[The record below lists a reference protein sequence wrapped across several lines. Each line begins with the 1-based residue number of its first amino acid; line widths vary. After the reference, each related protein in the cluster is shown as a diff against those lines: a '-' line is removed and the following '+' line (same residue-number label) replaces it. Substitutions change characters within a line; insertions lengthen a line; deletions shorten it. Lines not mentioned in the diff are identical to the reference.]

1 MDQGKPLGRS
11 GKELNFF
18 GKSAAVPHGGFFMEK
33 LMRQLIARRAQ
44 FLAAIRAFF
53 ATRGVLEV
61 DTAQLRPCGVTDPQ
75 LVSLAASGGYL
86 QTSPEYA
93 MKILLAQGA
102 GDIYQL
108 AHVFRGEE
116 QGRKHRREFM
126 LLEWYRAGF
135 DHLRLMDEVAA
146 LVRELLPARRDW
158 QTRHTPYAEAFRRH
172 LGIDIGQ
179 TDDAGLRALCTAR
192 LPESADWPLS
202 RDGMLDLL
210 FTHYVEPELGRG
222 TLEFLCDYPPSQ
234 AALARII
241 DGKAA
246 RFELYIN
253 GLELC
258 NGFWE
263 LSNAAEQRARFLAD
277 NRERAQLGLPEM
289 PLDEDFLAALEHG
302 LPDCA
307 GVALGVDRLLMLACN
322 AAHIDEVMLPG

>member
-1 MDQGKPLGRS
+1 MMIAEPMTL
-11 GKELNFF
+11 
-18 GKSAAVPHGGFFMEK
+18 AAK
-33 LMRQLIARRAQ
+33 ITRRAR

-53 ATRGVLEV
+53 AARGVLEV

-75 LVSLAASGGYL
+75 LTPLAASGGYL

-116 QGRKHRREFM
+116 QGRKHRCEFM
-126 LLEWYRAGF
+126 LLEWYRIGF
-135 DHLRLMDEVAA
+135 DHLRLMDEVADLA
-146 LVRELLPARRDW
+146 RELLPACRNWQIRR
-158 QTRHTPYAEAFRRH
+158 TPYAAAFRQY
-172 LGIDIGQ
+172 LGIDIAQ
-179 TDDAGLRALCTAR
+179 LDDAALCDVCCAR
-192 LPESADWPLS
+192 LPESADWQLS

-210 FTHYVEPELGRG
+210 FTHYVEPELGRDA
-222 TLEFLCDYPPSQ
+222 LEFLCDYPPSQ

-241 DGKAA
+241 DGTAA

-263 LSNAAEQRARFLAD
+263 LSDAHEQRARFLAD

-289 PLDEDFLAALEHG
+289 PLDEEFLAALERG

-307 GVALGVDRLLMLACN
+307 GVALGVDRLLMLASN
-322 AAHIDEVMLPG
+322 AAHIDEVMLPA

>member
-1 MDQGKPLGRS
+1 
-11 GKELNFF
+11 
-18 GKSAAVPHGGFFMEK
+18 MESP
-33 LMRQLIARRAQ
+33 MRHLISRRAR

-53 ATRGVLEV
+53 AARGVLEV

-75 LVSLAASGGYL
+75 LVSLAASGDYL

-126 LLEWYRAGF
+126 LLEWYRTGY
-135 DHLRLMDEVAA
+135 DHLRLMDEVAD
-146 LVRELLPARRDW
+146 LVRELLPACRAWQIRR
-158 QTRHTPYAEAFRRH
+158 TPYAEAFRQH
-172 LGIDIGQ
+172 LDADIERL
-179 TDDAGLRALCTAR
+179 DDHGLRALCTAR
-192 LPESADWPLS
+192 LPESADWQLS
-202 RDGMLDLL
+202 RDAMLDLL

-222 TLEFLCDYPPSQ
+222 ALEFLCDYPPSQ

-263 LSNAAEQRARFLAD
+263 LSDAREQRARFLAD

-289 PLDEDFLAALEHG
+289 PLDEAFLAALERG
-302 LPDCA
+302 LPDSA
-307 GVALGVDRLLMLACN
+307 GVALGVDRLLMLACG
-322 AAHIDEVMLPG
+322 ATHIDEVMLPA

>member
-1 MDQGKPLGRS
+1 
-11 GKELNFF
+11 
-18 GKSAAVPHGGFFMEK
+18 MESP
-33 LMRQLIARRAQ
+33 MRHLITRRAR

-53 ATRGVLEV
+53 AARGVLEV

-93 MKILLAQGA
+93 MKILLSLGA

-126 LLEWYRAGF
+126 LLEWYRLGY
-135 DHLRLMDEVAA
+135 DHLRLMDEVAD
-146 LVRELLPARRDW
+146 LVRALLPACRAWPLRR
-158 QTRHTPYAEAFRRH
+158 TPYAAAFRQH
-172 LGIDIGQ
+172 LGIDIDRM
-179 TDDAGLRALCTAR
+179 DDAALRALCTTR
-192 LPESADWPLS
+192 LPESADWQLS
-202 RDGMLDLL
+202 RDAMLDLL
-210 FTHYVEPELGRG
+210 FTHYVEPELGRDA
-222 TLEFLCDYPPSQ
+222 LEFLCDYPPSQ

-241 DGKAA
+241 NGSAA

-263 LSNAAEQRARFLAD
+263 LSDAHEQRARFLAD

-289 PLDEDFLAALEHG
+289 PLDEAFLAALERG
-302 LPDCA
+302 LPDSA
-307 GVALGVDRLLMLACN
+307 GVALGVDRLLMLACG
-322 AAHIDEVMLPG
+322 ATHIDEVMLPA

>member
-1 MDQGKPLGRS
+1 
-11 GKELNFF
+11 
-18 GKSAAVPHGGFFMEK
+18 MESP
-33 LMRQLIARRAQ
+33 MRHLISRRAR

-53 ATRGVLEV
+53 AARGVLEV

-75 LVSLAASGGYL
+75 LVSLAASCGYL

-126 LLEWYRAGF
+126 LLEWYRTGY
-135 DHLRLMDEVAA
+135 DHLRLMDEVAD
-146 LVRELLPARRDW
+146 LVRELLPACRAWQIRR
-158 QTRHTPYAEAFRRH
+158 TPYAEAFRQH
-172 LGIDIGQ
+172 LDADIARL
-179 TDDAGLRALCTAR
+179 DDHGLRALCTAR
-192 LPESADWPLS
+192 LPESADWQLS
-202 RDGMLDLL
+202 RDA
-210 FTHYVEPELGRG
+210 VEPGLGLG

-263 LSNAAEQRARFLAD
+263 LSDAREQRARFLAD

-289 PLDEDFLAALEHG
+289 PLDEAFLAALERG
-302 LPDCA
+302 LPDSA
-307 GVALGVDRLLMLACN
+307 GVALGVDRLLMLACG
-322 AAHIDEVMLPG
+322 ATHIDEVMLPA

>member
-1 MDQGKPLGRS
+1 
-11 GKELNFF
+11 
-18 GKSAAVPHGGFFMEK
+18 
-33 LMRQLIARRAQ
+33 MRHLISRRAR

-53 ATRGVLEV
+53 AARGVLEV

-93 MKILLAQGA
+93 MKILLSLGA

-126 LLEWYRAGF
+126 LLEWYRLGY
-135 DHLRLMDEVAA
+135 DHLRLMDEVAD
-146 LVRELLPARRDW
+146 LVRALLPACRAWPLRR
-158 QTRHTPYAEAFRRH
+158 TPYAAAFRQH
-172 LGIDIGQ
+172 LGIDIDRM
-179 TDDAGLRALCTAR
+179 DDAALRALCTTR
-192 LPESADWPLS
+192 LPESADWQLS
-202 RDGMLDLL
+202 RDAMLDLL
-210 FTHYVEPELGRG
+210 FTHYVEPELGRDA
-222 TLEFLCDYPPSQ
+222 LEFLCDYPPSQ

-241 DGKAA
+241 NGSAA

-263 LSNAAEQRARFLAD
+263 LSDAHEQRARFLAD

-289 PLDEDFLAALEHG
+289 PLDEAFLAALERG
-302 LPDCA
+302 LPDSA
-307 GVALGVDRLLMLACN
+307 GVALGVDRLLMLACG
-322 AAHIDEVMLPG
+322 ATHIDEVMLPA

>member
-1 MDQGKPLGRS
+1 
-11 GKELNFF
+11 
-18 GKSAAVPHGGFFMEK
+18 
-33 LMRQLIARRAQ
+33 MRHLISRRAR

-53 ATRGVLEV
+53 AARGVLEV

-126 LLEWYRAGF
+126 LLEWYRTGY
-135 DHLRLMDEVAA
+135 DHLRLMDEVAD
-146 LVRELLPARRDW
+146 LVRELLPACRAWQIRR
-158 QTRHTPYAEAFRRH
+158 TPYAEAFRQH
-172 LGIDIGQ
+172 LDAAIERL
-179 TDDAGLRALCTAR
+179 DDHDLRALCTAR
-192 LPESADWPLS
+192 LPESADWQLS
-202 RDGMLDLL
+202 RDAMLDLL
-210 FTHYVEPELGRG
+210 FTHYVEPGLGLG

-263 LSNAAEQRARFLAD
+263 LSDAREQRARFLAD

-289 PLDEDFLAALEHG
+289 PLDEAFLAALERG
-302 LPDCA
+302 LPDSA
-307 GVALGVDRLLMLACN
+307 GVALGVDRLLMLACG
-322 AAHIDEVMLPG
+322 AAHIDEVMLPA

>member
-1 MDQGKPLGRS
+1 
-11 GKELNFF
+11 
-18 GKSAAVPHGGFFMEK
+18 
-33 LMRQLIARRAQ
+33 MRHLISRRAR

-53 ATRGVLEV
+53 AARGVLEV

-75 LVSLAASGGYL
+75 LVSLAASCGYL

-126 LLEWYRAGF
+126 LLEWYRTGY
-135 DHLRLMDEVAA
+135 DHLRLMDEVAD
-146 LVRELLPARRDW
+146 LVRELLPACRAWQIRR
-158 QTRHTPYAEAFRRH
+158 TPYAEALRQH
-172 LGIDIGQ
+172 LDADIERL
-179 TDDAGLRALCTAR
+179 DDHDLRALCTAR
-192 LPESADWPLS
+192 LPESADWQLS

-210 FTHYVEPELGRG
+210 FTHYVEPGLGRG
-222 TLEFLCDYPPSQ
+222 ALEFLCDYPPSQ

-263 LSNAAEQRARFLAD
+263 LSDAREQRARFLAD

-289 PLDEDFLAALEHG
+289 PLDEAFLAALERG
-302 LPDCA
+302 LPDSA
-307 GVALGVDRLLMLACN
+307 GVALGVDRLLMLACG
-322 AAHIDEVMLPG
+322 AAHIDEVMLPA

>member
-1 MDQGKPLGRS
+1 MMIAESMTL
-11 GKELNFF
+11 
-18 GKSAAVPHGGFFMEK
+18 AAK
-33 LMRQLIARRAQ
+33 IARRGQ

-53 ATRGVLEV
+53 AARGVLEV

-75 LVSLAASGGYL
+75 LVSLAASCGYL

-126 LLEWYRAGF
+126 LLEWYRLGY
-135 DHLRLMDEVAA
+135 DHLRLMDEVAD
-146 LVRELLPARRDW
+146 LVRELLPACRAWPLRR
-158 QTRHTPYAEAFRRH
+158 TPYAAAFRQH
-172 LGIDIGQ
+172 LGIDIDRM
-179 TDDAGLRALCTAR
+179 DDAALRALCTAR
-192 LPESADWPLS
+192 LPESTDWQLS

-210 FTHYVEPELGRG
+210 FTHYVEPELGRD

-241 DGKAA
+241 NGSAA

-263 LSNAAEQRARFLAD
+263 LSDAREQRARFLAD

-289 PLDEDFLAALEHG
+289 PLDEAFLAALERG
-302 LPDCA
+302 LPDSA
-307 GVALGVDRLLMLACN
+307 GVALGVDRLLMLACG
-322 AAHIDEVMLPG
+322 ATHIDEVMLPA

>member
-1 MDQGKPLGRS
+1 
-11 GKELNFF
+11 
-18 GKSAAVPHGGFFMEK
+18 MENP
-33 LMRQLIARRAQ
+33 MRQLIARRAQ

-53 ATRGVLEV
+53 AARGVLEV

-93 MKILLAQGA
+93 MKILLTQGA

-126 LLEWYRAGF
+126 LLEWYRTGY
-135 DHLRLMDEVAA
+135 DHLRLMDEVAD
-146 LVRELLPARRDW
+146 LVRELLPACRAW
-158 QTRHTPYAEAFRRH
+158 QIRHTPYAEAFRQH
-172 LGIDIGQ
+172 LDADIERM
-179 TDDAGLRALCTAR
+179 DDHDLRALCAAR
-192 LPESADWPLS
+192 LPESADWQLS
-202 RDGMLDLL
+202 RDAMLDLL
-210 FTHYVEPELGRG
+210 FTHYVEPKLGRDA
-222 TLEFLCDYPPSQ
+222 LEFLCDYPPSQ

-263 LSNAAEQRARFLAD
+263 LSDAREQRARFLAD
-277 NRERAQLGLPEM
+277 NRERVQLGLPEM
-289 PLDEDFLAALEHG
+289 PLDEAFLAALERS
-302 LPDCA
+302 LPDSA
-307 GVALGVDRLLMLACN
+307 GVALGVDRLLMLACG
-322 AAHIDEVMLPG
+322 ATHIDEVMLPA

>member
-1 MDQGKPLGRS
+1 
-11 GKELNFF
+11 
-18 GKSAAVPHGGFFMEK
+18 MESK
-33 LMRQLIARRAQ
+33 MRQRITRRAR

-53 ATRGVLEV
+53 AARGVLEV
-61 DTAQLRPCGVTDPQ
+61 DTAQLRPCSVTDPQ

-93 MKILLAQGA
+93 MKILLSLGA

-126 LLEWYRAGF
+126 LLEWYRLGY
-135 DHLRLMDEVAA
+135 DHLRLIDEVAD
-146 LVRELLPARRDW
+146 LVRELLPACRAWSLRR
-158 QTRHTPYAEAFRRH
+158 TPYAAAFRQH
-172 LGIDIGQ
+172 LGIDIDRM
-179 TDDAGLRALCTAR
+179 DDAALRALCTAR
-192 LPESADWPLS
+192 LPESTDWQLS

-210 FTHYVEPELGRG
+210 FTHYVEPELGRD

-241 DGKAA
+241 NGSAA

-263 LSNAAEQRARFLAD
+263 LSDAHEQRARFLAD

-289 PLDEDFLAALEHG
+289 PLDEAFLAALERG

-307 GVALGVDRLLMLACN
+307 GVALGVDRLLMLACD

>member
-1 MDQGKPLGRS
+1 
-11 GKELNFF
+11 
-18 GKSAAVPHGGFFMEK
+18 MESP
-33 LMRQLIARRAQ
+33 MRHLITRRAR

-53 ATRGVLEV
+53 AARGVLEV

-75 LVSLAASGGYL
+75 LVSPAASGGYL

-93 MKILLAQGA
+93 MKILLSLGA

-126 LLEWYRAGF
+126 LLEWYRLGY
-135 DHLRLMDEVAA
+135 DHLRLMDEVAD
-146 LVRELLPARRDW
+146 LVRALLPACRAWPLRR
-158 QTRHTPYAEAFRRH
+158 TPYAAAFRQH
-172 LGIDIGQ
+172 LGIDIDRM
-179 TDDAGLRALCTAR
+179 DDAALRALCTTR
-192 LPESADWPLS
+192 LPESADWQLS
-202 RDGMLDLL
+202 RDAMLDLL
-210 FTHYVEPELGRG
+210 FTHYVEPELGRDA
-222 TLEFLCDYPPSQ
+222 LEFLCDYPPSQ

-241 DGKAA
+241 NGSAA

-263 LSNAAEQRARFLAD
+263 LSDAHEQRARFLAD

-289 PLDEDFLAALEHG
+289 PLDEAFLAALERG
-302 LPDCA
+302 LPDSA
-307 GVALGVDRLLMLACN
+307 GVALGVDRLLMLACG
-322 AAHIDEVMLPG
+322 ATHIDEVMLPA

>member
-1 MDQGKPLGRS
+1 MDQGKSLGRS

-289 PLDEDFLAALEHG
+289 PLDEDFLAALERG

>member
-1 MDQGKPLGRS
+1 
-11 GKELNFF
+11 
-18 GKSAAVPHGGFFMEK
+18 MENP
-33 LMRQLIARRAQ
+33 MRQLIARRAQ

-53 ATRGVLEV
+53 AARGVLEV

-126 LLEWYRAGF
+126 LLEWYRLGY
-135 DHLRLMDEVAA
+135 DHRCLMDEVAD
-146 LVRELLPARRDW
+146 LVRALLPAYRDW
-158 QTRHTPYAEAFRRH
+158 PLRRTPYASAFRQH
-172 LGIDIGQ
+172 LGIDIHRM
-179 TDDAGLRALCTAR
+179 DDSALRALCTAR
-192 LPESADWPLS
+192 LPESADWQLS
-202 RDGMLDLL
+202 RDAMLDLL
-210 FTHYVEPELGRG
+210 FTHYVEPELGHDA
-222 TLEFLCDYPPSQ
+222 LEFLCDYPPSQ

-241 DGKAA
+241 DGSAA

-263 LSNAAEQRARFLAD
+263 LSDAAEQRARFLAD

-289 PLDEDFLAALEHG
+289 PLDEAFLAALERG
-302 LPDCA
+302 LPDSA
-307 GVALGVDRLLMLACN
+307 GVALGVDRLLMLACG
-322 AAHIDEVMLPG
+322 ATHIDEVMLPA

>member
-1 MDQGKPLGRS
+1 
-11 GKELNFF
+11 
-18 GKSAAVPHGGFFMEK
+18 MEK

-126 LLEWYRAGF
+126 LLEWYRLGF

-146 LVRELLPARRDW
+146 LVRELLPACRDW
-158 QTRHTPYAEAFRRH
+158 PLRRTAYADAFRRH

-179 TDDAGLRALCTAR
+179 MDDAELRACCTAR

-222 TLEFLCDYPPSQ
+222 ALEFLCDYPPSQ

-277 NRERAQLGLPEM
+277 NRERAQLNLPEM
-289 PLDEDFLAALEHG
+289 PLDEDFLAALERG
-302 LPDCA
+302 LPGCA

>member
-1 MDQGKPLGRS
+1 
-11 GKELNFF
+11 
-18 GKSAAVPHGGFFMEK
+18 MEK

-222 TLEFLCDYPPSQ
+222 TLEFLCDYPSSQ

>member
-1 MDQGKPLGRS
+1 
-11 GKELNFF
+11 
-18 GKSAAVPHGGFFMEK
+18 
-33 LMRQLIARRAQ
+33 MRHLITRRAR

-53 ATRGVLEV
+53 AARGVLEV

-93 MKILLAQGA
+93 MKILLSLGA

-126 LLEWYRAGF
+126 LLEWYRLGY
-135 DHLRLMDEVAA
+135 DHLRLMDEVAD
-146 LVRELLPARRDW
+146 LVRALLPACRAWPLRR
-158 QTRHTPYAEAFRRH
+158 TPYAAAFRQH
-172 LGIDIGQ
+172 LGIDIDRM
-179 TDDAGLRALCTAR
+179 DDAALRALCTTR
-192 LPESADWPLS
+192 LPESADWQLS
-202 RDGMLDLL
+202 RDAMLDLL
-210 FTHYVEPELGRG
+210 FTHYVEPELGRDA
-222 TLEFLCDYPPSQ
+222 LEFLCDYPPSQ

-241 DGKAA
+241 NGSAA

-263 LSNAAEQRARFLAD
+263 LSDAHEQRARFLAD

-289 PLDEDFLAALEHG
+289 PLDEAFLAALERG
-302 LPDCA
+302 LPDSA
-307 GVALGVDRLLMLACN
+307 GVALGVDRLLMLACG
-322 AAHIDEVMLPG
+322 ATHIDEVMLPA

>member
-1 MDQGKPLGRS
+1 
-11 GKELNFF
+11 
-18 GKSAAVPHGGFFMEK
+18 MESP
-33 LMRQLIARRAQ
+33 MRHLISRRAQ

-53 ATRGVLEV
+53 AARGVLEV

-75 LVSLAASGGYL
+75 LVSLATSGDYL

-93 MKILLAQGA
+93 MKILLSLGA

-126 LLEWYRAGF
+126 LLEWYRLGY
-135 DHLRLMDEVAA
+135 DHLRLMDEVAD
-146 LVRELLPARRDW
+146 LVRELLPACRAWPLHR
-158 QTRHTPYAEAFRRH
+158 TPYAAAFRQH
-172 LGIDIGQ
+172 LGIDIDRM
-179 TDDAGLRALCTAR
+179 DDAALRALCTAR
-192 LPESADWPLS
+192 LPESTDWQLS

-210 FTHYVEPELGRG
+210 FTHYVEPELGRD

-241 DGKAA
+241 NGSAA

-263 LSNAAEQRARFLAD
+263 LSDAHEQRARFLAD

-289 PLDEDFLAALEHG
+289 PLDEAFLAALERG
-302 LPDCA
+302 LPDSA
-307 GVALGVDRLLMLACN
+307 GVALGVDRLLMLACG
-322 AAHIDEVMLPG
+322 AAHIDEVMLPA

>member
-1 MDQGKPLGRS
+1 MTL
-11 GKELNFF
+11 
-18 GKSAAVPHGGFFMEK
+18 AAN
-33 LMRQLIARRAQ
+33 IARRAQ

-53 ATRGVLEV
+53 AARGVLEV

-126 LLEWYRAGF
+126 LLEWYRIGF
-135 DHLRLMDEVAA
+135 DHLRLMDEVAE
-146 LVRELLPARRDW
+146 LVRELLPAYRDW
-158 QTRHTPYAEAFRRH
+158 QIRRTPYASAFRQH
-172 LGIDIGQ
+172 LSIDIHRM
-179 TDDAGLRALCTAR
+179 DAPALRALCTAR
-192 LPESADWPLS
+192 LPESADWQLS
-202 RDGMLDLL
+202 RDAMLDLL
-210 FTHYVEPELGRG
+210 FTHYVEPGLGLG

-263 LSNAAEQRARFLAD
+263 LSDAREQRARFLAD

-289 PLDEDFLAALEHG
+289 PLDEAFLAALECG
-302 LPDCA
+302 LPDSA
-307 GVALGVDRLLMLACN
+307 GVALGVDRLLMLACG
-322 AAHIDEVMLPG
+322 ATHIDEVMLPA

>member
-1 MDQGKPLGRS
+1 
-11 GKELNFF
+11 
-18 GKSAAVPHGGFFMEK
+18 
-33 LMRQLIARRAQ
+33 MRQRITRRAQ

-53 ATRGVLEV
+53 AARGVLEV

-93 MKILLAQGA
+93 MKILLSLGA

-126 LLEWYRAGF
+126 LLEWYRLGYY
-135 DHLRLMDEVAA
+135 HLRLMDEVAD
-146 LVRELLPARRDW
+146 LVRELLPACRAWPLRR
-158 QTRHTPYAEAFRRH
+158 TPYASAFRQH
-172 LGIDIGQ
+172 LGIDIDRM
-179 TDDAGLRALCTAR
+179 DDAALRALCTAR
-192 LPESADWPLS
+192 LPESTDWQLS

-210 FTHYVEPELGRG
+210 FTHYVEPELGRDA
-222 TLEFLCDYPPSQ
+222 LEFLCDYPPSQ

-241 DGKAA
+241 NGSAA

-263 LSNAAEQRARFLAD
+263 LSDAHEQRARFLAD

-289 PLDEDFLAALEHG
+289 PLDEAFLAALERG

-307 GVALGVDRLLMLACN
+307 GVALGVDRLLMLACG
-322 AAHIDEVMLPG
+322 ATHIDEVMVPA

>member
-1 MDQGKPLGRS
+1 
-11 GKELNFF
+11 
-18 GKSAAVPHGGFFMEK
+18 
-33 LMRQLIARRAQ
+33 MRHLISRRAR

-53 ATRGVLEV
+53 AARGVLEV

-126 LLEWYRAGF
+126 LLEWYRTGY
-135 DHLRLMDEVAA
+135 DHLRLMDEVAD
-146 LVRELLPARRDW
+146 LVRELLPACRAWPLRR
-158 QTRHTPYAEAFRRH
+158 TPYAAAFRQH
-172 LGIDIGQ
+172 LGIDIDRM
-179 TDDAGLRALCTAR
+179 DDAALRALCTAR
-192 LPESADWPLS
+192 LPESTDWQLS

-210 FTHYVEPELGRG
+210 FTHYVEPELGRD

-263 LSNAAEQRARFLAD
+263 LSDAREQRARFLAD

-289 PLDEDFLAALEHG
+289 PLDEAFLAALERG
-302 LPDCA
+302 LPDSA
-307 GVALGVDRLLMLACN
+307 GVALGVDRLLMLACG
-322 AAHIDEVMLPG
+322 AAHIDEVMLPA

>member
-1 MDQGKPLGRS
+1 
-11 GKELNFF
+11 
-18 GKSAAVPHGGFFMEK
+18 MESP
-33 LMRQLIARRAQ
+33 MRHLITRRAR

-53 ATRGVLEV
+53 AARGVLEV

-93 MKILLAQGA
+93 MKILLSLGA

-126 LLEWYRAGF
+126 LLEWYRLGY
-135 DHLRLMDEVAA
+135 DHLRLMDEVAD
-146 LVRELLPARRDW
+146 LVRELLPACRAWPLRR
-158 QTRHTPYAEAFRRH
+158 TPYAAAFRQH
-172 LGIDIGQ
+172 LGIDIDRM
-179 TDDAGLRALCTAR
+179 DDAALRALCTTR
-192 LPESADWPLS
+192 LPESADWQLS
-202 RDGMLDLL
+202 RDAMLDLL
-210 FTHYVEPELGRG
+210 FTHYVEPELGRD

-263 LSNAAEQRARFLAD
+263 LSDAHEQRARFLAD

-289 PLDEDFLAALEHG
+289 PLDEAFLAALERG
-302 LPDCA
+302 LPDSA
-307 GVALGVDRLLMLACN
+307 GVALGVDRLLMLACG
-322 AAHIDEVMLPG
+322 ATHIDEVMLPA

>member
-1 MDQGKPLGRS
+1 MMITEPMTL
-11 GKELNFF
+11 
-18 GKSAAVPHGGFFMEK
+18 AAK
-33 LMRQLIARRAQ
+33 ITRRAQ

-53 ATRGVLEV
+53 AARGVLEV

-93 MKILLAQGA
+93 MKILLSLGA
-102 GDIYQL
+102 DDIYQL

-126 LLEWYRAGF
+126 LLEWYRTGY
-135 DHLRLMDEVAA
+135 DHLRLMDEVAD
-146 LVRELLPARRDW
+146 LVRELLPACRDW
-158 QTRHTPYAEAFRRH
+158 QIRRTPYATAFHQH
-172 LGIDIGQ
+172 LGIDIAQ
-179 TDDAGLRALCTAR
+179 LDDAALRDVCCAR
-192 LPESADWPLS
+192 LPESANWQLS

-210 FTHYVEPELGRG
+210 FTHYVEPELGRDA
-222 TLEFLCDYPPSQ
+222 LEFLCDYPPSQ

-263 LSNAAEQRARFLAD
+263 LSDAREQRARFLAD
-277 NRERAQLGLPEM
+277 NRERAQLGLAEM
-289 PLDEDFLAALEHG
+289 PLDKEFLAALERG

-307 GVALGVDRLLMLACN
+307 GVALGVDRLLMLASG
-322 AAHIDEVMLPG
+322 AAHIDEVMLPA

>member
-1 MDQGKPLGRS
+1 
-11 GKELNFF
+11 
-18 GKSAAVPHGGFFMEK
+18 
-33 LMRQLIARRAQ
+33 MRHLITRRAR

-53 ATRGVLEV
+53 AARGVLEV

-75 LVSLAASGGYL
+75 LVSLAASGDSL

-126 LLEWYRAGF
+126 LLEWYRTGY
-135 DHLRLMDEVAA
+135 DHLRLMDEVAD
-146 LVRELLPARRDW
+146 LVRELLPACRAWQIRR
-158 QTRHTPYAEAFRRH
+158 TPYAEAFRQH
-172 LGIDIGQ
+172 LDADIERL
-179 TDDAGLRALCTAR
+179 DDHGLRALCTAR
-192 LPESADWPLS
+192 LPESADWQLS
-202 RDGMLDLL
+202 RDAMLDLL
-210 FTHYVEPELGRG
+210 FTHYVEPGLGRDA
-222 TLEFLCDYPPSQ
+222 LEFLCDYPPSQ

-253 GLELC
+253 GLE
-258 NGFWE
+258 
-263 LSNAAEQRARFLAD
+263 QRARFLAD

-289 PLDEDFLAALEHG
+289 PFDEAFLAALERG
-302 LPDCA
+302 LPDSA
-307 GVALGVDRLLMLACN
+307 GVALGVDRLLMLACG
-322 AAHIDEVMLPG
+322 ATHIDEVMLPA

>member
-1 MDQGKPLGRS
+1 
-11 GKELNFF
+11 
-18 GKSAAVPHGGFFMEK
+18 MESP
-33 LMRQLIARRAQ
+33 MRHLITRRAR

-53 ATRGVLEV
+53 AARGVLEV

-126 LLEWYRAGF
+126 LLEWYRTGY
-135 DHLRLMDEVAA
+135 DHLRLMDEVAD
-146 LVRELLPARRDW
+146 LVRELLPACRAWQIRR
-158 QTRHTPYAEAFRRH
+158 TPYAETFCQYLDA
-172 LGIDIGQ
+172 DIERM
-179 TDDAGLRALCTAR
+179 DDHDLRALCAAR
-192 LPESADWPLS
+192 LPESADWQLA
-202 RDGMLDLL
+202 RDAMLDLL
-210 FTHYVEPELGRG
+210 FTHYVEPGLGLG

-263 LSNAAEQRARFLAD
+263 LSDAREQRARFLAD

-289 PLDEDFLAALEHG
+289 PLDEAFLAALERG
-302 LPDCA
+302 LPDSA
-307 GVALGVDRLLMLACN
+307 GVALGVDRLLMLACG
-322 AAHIDEVMLPG
+322 AAHIDEVMLPA

>member
-1 MDQGKPLGRS
+1 
-11 GKELNFF
+11 
-18 GKSAAVPHGGFFMEK
+18 
-33 LMRQLIARRAQ
+33 MRQRITRRAQ

-53 ATRGVLEV
+53 AARGVLEV

-75 LVSLAASGGYL
+75 LTPLAASGGYL
-86 QTSPEYA
+86 QPSPEYA
-93 MKILLAQGA
+93 MKILLVQGA

-126 LLEWYRAGF
+126 LLEWYRCGF
-135 DHLRLMDEVAA
+135 DHLRLMDEVAD
-146 LVRELLPARRDW
+146 LVRELLPTCRNWQIRR
-158 QTRHTPYAEAFRRH
+158 TPYAAAFRQH
-172 LGIDIGQ
+172 LGIDITQ
-179 TDDAGLRALCTAR
+179 LDDAALRDVCRAR
-192 LPESADWPLS
+192 LPESADWQLS
-202 RDGMLDLL
+202 RDAMLDLL
-210 FTHYVEPELGRG
+210 FTHYVEPGLGLG

-263 LSNAAEQRARFLAD
+263 LSDAREQRARFLAD

-289 PLDEDFLAALEHG
+289 PLDEAFLAALERG
-302 LPDCA
+302 LPDSA
-307 GVALGVDRLLMLACN
+307 GVALGVDRLLMLACG
-322 AAHIDEVMLPG
+322 ATHIDEVMLPA

>member
-1 MDQGKPLGRS
+1 
-11 GKELNFF
+11 
-18 GKSAAVPHGGFFMEK
+18 MESP
-33 LMRQLIARRAQ
+33 MRHLISRRAR

-53 ATRGVLEV
+53 AARGVLEV

-75 LVSLAASGGYL
+75 LVSLAASCGYL

-126 LLEWYRAGF
+126 LLEWYRTGY
-135 DHLRLMDEVAA
+135 DHLRLMDEVAD
-146 LVRELLPARRDW
+146 LVRELLPACRAWQIRR
-158 QTRHTPYAEAFRRH
+158 TPYAEALRQH
-172 LGIDIGQ
+172 LDADIERL
-179 TDDAGLRALCTAR
+179 DDHDLRALCTAR
-192 LPESADWPLS
+192 LPESADWQLS

-210 FTHYVEPELGRG
+210 FTHYVEPGLGRG
-222 TLEFLCDYPPSQ
+222 ALEFLCDYPPSQ

-263 LSNAAEQRARFLAD
+263 LSDAREQRARFLAD

-289 PLDEDFLAALEHG
+289 PLDEAFLAALERG
-302 LPDCA
+302 LPDSA
-307 GVALGVDRLLMLACN
+307 GVALGVDRLLMLACG
-322 AAHIDEVMLPG
+322 AAHIDEVMLPA

>member
-1 MDQGKPLGRS
+1 
-11 GKELNFF
+11 
-18 GKSAAVPHGGFFMEK
+18 MENP
-33 LMRQLIARRAQ
+33 MRQLIARRAQ

-53 ATRGVLEV
+53 AARGVLEV

-126 LLEWYRAGF
+126 LLEWYRTGY
-135 DHLRLMDEVAA
+135 DHLRLMDEVAELA
-146 LVRELLPARRDW
+146 RELLPACRDW
-158 QTRHTPYAEAFRRH
+158 QIRRTPYAAAFSQH
-172 LGIDIGQ
+172 LGIDIAQ
-179 TDDAGLRALCTAR
+179 LDDAALRDICCAR
-192 LPESADWPLS
+192 LPESADWQLS

-210 FTHYVEPELGRG
+210 FTHYVEPELGRDA
-222 TLEFLCDYPPSQ
+222 LEFLCDYPPSQ

-263 LSNAAEQRARFLAD
+263 LSDAHEQRARFLAD
-277 NRERAQLGLPEM
+277 NHERAQLGLPEM
-289 PLDEDFLAALEHG
+289 PLDEAFLAALERG
-302 LPDCA
+302 LPDSA
-307 GVALGVDRLLMLACN
+307 GVALGVDRLLMLACG
-322 AAHIDEVMLPG
+322 AAHIDEVMLPA

>member
-1 MDQGKPLGRS
+1 
-11 GKELNFF
+11 
-18 GKSAAVPHGGFFMEK
+18 MEK

-126 LLEWYRAGF
+126 LLEWYRLGY
-135 DHLRLMDEVAA
+135 DHGRLMDEVAD
-146 LVRELLPARRDW
+146 LVRALLPACRDW
-158 QTRHTPYAEAFRRH
+158 QTRRTPYAEAFRRH

-179 TDDAGLRALCTAR
+179 MDDAGLRACCTAR

-222 TLEFLCDYPPSQ
+222 ALEFLCDYPPSQ

-289 PLDEDFLAALEHG
+289 PLDEAFLAALEHG